1 MKGQFTSLTS
11 QEIGE
16 RLREHHDVLKKYTVR
31 RIGLF
36 GSFAR
41 GEQRQESDIDFLVS
55 FEEPTFDHF
64 MELVFYLEQL
74 FGREVELITDG
85 SLSPYLK
92 PYIEKEV
99 QWYEV

>member
-41 GEQRQESDIDFLVS
+41 GEQRQGSDIDFLVS